1 MGEGGG
7 GGVPPPPDP
16 QPLVQMHQTDVN
28 HVSGFLVTY
37 VSACSELSAW
47 RRFLAPGIKILTRS
61 AEKMRCALRSH
72 TPPSPLRV
80 PSGRGCKTSSKGEL
94 HCSMRKS
101 TVPMWERERG
111 VPRFLCLGSVEVF
124 GFNQRRGAGARHNSR
139 SIHPRTQVRE
149 HSGGSRRCAHSRH
162 HGIASP
168 HHSHLLIPPS
178 TVSGASGGSGG
189 RSSPGS
195 AWGACGR
202 STRSIR
208 WPSGCS
214 AASESERVIA
224 RRP

>member
-1 MGEGGG
+1 MPERHRAQRLSRAATIFGHSRRRTILIWGDFNR
-7 GGVPPPPDP
+7 PPAPSLAYLRLSIFSLSSNPRWPRALYPLPDGYP
-16 QPLVQMHQTDVN
+16 D
-28 HVSGFLVTY
+28 
-37 VSACSELSAW
+37 
-47 RRFLAPGIKILTRS
+47 
-61 AEKMRCALRSH
+61 
-72 TPPSPLRV
+72 
-80 PSGRGCKTSSKGEL
+80 GRGCKTSSKGEL
-94 HCSMRKS
+94 HCLMRKS

-111 VPRFLCLGSVEVF
+111 VPRFLCLGRVEVF

-178 TVSGASGGSGG
+178 TVSGGSGG

-214 AASESERVIA
+214 APSESERVIA